1 MKRLRGD
8 TETAKGELGR
18 RESPSTQHHLQ
29 KRDARVPRGKHGLG
43 ARSGTREVQR
53 VFRSA
58 NEFLGG
64 LMDPRPRIGLGP
76 FREGARECQTL
87 GFWGCTGL
95 LTRNSAPYSS
105 IKRDTSALRLSGPS
119 ARERGAWTPPSR
131 TGEVCPGC
139 AARVGVTSRYNFCF
153 FFAGRVGRW
162 WRGASPEHVGP
173 CSKPGRPQALT

>member
-18 RESPSTQHHLQ
+18 QESPSIQHHLQ

-64 LMDPRPRIGLGP
+64 LMDLRPRIGLGP
-76 FREGARECQTL
+76 FREGARECRTF
-87 GFWGCTGL
+87 GFRGRTRL
-95 LTRNSAPYSS
+95 LTRDGAPYSS
-105 IKRDTSALRLSGPS
+105 INQEGHLYLTALRIVSQG
-119 ARERGAWTPPSR
+119 ARSMDPR
-131 TGEVCPGC
+131 EVCPGC
-139 AARVGVTSRYNFCF
+139 AARVGVTSRYKICF
-153 FFAGRVGRW
+153 FFRGPRW
-162 WRGASPEHVGP
+162 P
-173 CSKPGRPQALT
+173 